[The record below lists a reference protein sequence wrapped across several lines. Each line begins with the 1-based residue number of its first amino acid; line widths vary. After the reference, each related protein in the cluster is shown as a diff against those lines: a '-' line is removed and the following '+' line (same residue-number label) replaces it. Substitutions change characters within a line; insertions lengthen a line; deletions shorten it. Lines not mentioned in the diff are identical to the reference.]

1 MGVLF
6 RLVVQS
12 MVVLISTFFALGQL
26 NSFETEL
33 QVPALASQE
42 GGPSTCR
49 AVFIRAPAIVDVA
62 STVEILAECPLSAS
76 SVVQSPEQVNLMSLF
91 FRF

>member
-1 MGVLF
+1 M
-6 RLVVQS
+6 
-12 MVVLISTFFALGQL
+12 GQL

-33 QVPALASQE
+33 QVPGLASQE

-49 AVFIRAPAIVDVA
+49 AVFIRAPAIVDVG

-76 SVVQSPEQVNLMSLF
+76 SVVQCLEQVKLISSLLLF
-91 FRF
+91 DLDSYSVVWIFILVQQR